1 MAKYA
6 LVQSAAV
13 VNVIEADAGFAAAIA
28 PNWQLVELLS
38 PAALA
43 AGVGIGWSWTGVGA
57 VPFSPPAQP
66 PAPPAP
72 PPPAYQWFIDPGSF
86 RDRFGA
92 TKMAVL
98 SSQDATIRALL
109 SDMSG
114 RPWIDL
120 QRADVAQGLAY
131 IGAVIPTVTT
141 QLQAQI
147 LTTAPTAFEQLVLR
161 GYFK

>member
-6 LVQSAAV
+6 LIQGSV
-13 VNVIEADAGFAAAIA
+13 VANAIEADASFAAAIS
-28 PNWQLVELLS
+28 PNWQRVELLS

-72 PPPAYQWFIDPGSF
+72 PPAAYQWFIDPGSF

-98 SSQDATIRALL
+98 GSTDATIQVLL
-109 SDMSG
+109 KDLDG
-114 RPWIDL
+114 RPWVDL
-120 QRADVAQGLAY
+120 QRQDVVQGLAY
-131 IGAVIPTVTT
+131 IGSVIPAVTP

-147 LTTAPTAFEQLVLR
+147 LTTPPTAFEQLVLR
-161 GYFK
+161 GYFR

>member
-1 MAKYA
+1 MAQYA
-6 LVQSAAV
+6 LINSSGVA
-13 VNVIEADAGFAAAIA
+13 NVIEADAGFAAAIT
-28 PNWQLVELLS
+28 PSWQRVELLS

-57 VPFSPPAQP
+57 VPFAPPAQP

-72 PPPAYQWFIDPGSF
+72 PPPAYQWYIDPGSF

-98 SSQDATIRALL
+98 GSTDATIQVLL
-109 SDMSG
+109 KDLEG

-120 QRADVAQGLAY
+120 QLPAVAQGIAY
-131 IGAVIPTVTT
+131 IGSVIPAVTP

-147 LTTAPTAFEQLVLR
+147 LTTPPSAFEQLVLR
-161 GYFK
+161 GYFR